1 MKLLDTRRHRIT
13 QTDGALTIA
22 LSYRLP
28 LYIWHGIHMY
38 TRLCDGDGGDGDGG
52 GSGGPEGLI
61 LSSVIVT
68 GQRHLCEE
76 QTYLAQQ
83 AIHQIASLD
92 ELSFHK
98 TTGTYSDDK
107 NVDRK
112 STPRRNEEQSY
123 GKCRAE
129 GALVVARNEH
139 SSLNVLEVFPPKL
152 SWRVSPPSGITS
164 RIYEPFIL
172 KMADGETGPEASRG
186 EEL

>member
-1 MKLLDTRRHRIT
+1 MRNYEYGNFRGFDSEATNERTVHASSSAGMVYT
-13 QTDGALTIA
+13 
-22 LSYRLP
+22 
-28 LYIWHGIHMY
+28 LYTSIYGIHMY

-83 AIHQIASLD
+83 AIHQIAPLD

-107 NVDRK
+107 NVDAGSRRRAATKNKAMGNVVRK
-112 STPRRNEEQSY
+112 ER
-123 GKCRAE
+123 
-129 GALVVARNEH
+129 
-139 SSLNVLEVFPPKL
+139 
-152 SWRVSPPSGITS
+152 
-164 RIYEPFIL
+164 
-172 KMADGETGPEASRG
+172 
-186 EEL
+186 

>member
-1 MKLLDTRRHRIT
+1 
-13 QTDGALTIA
+13 
-22 LSYRLP
+22 
-28 LYIWHGIHMY
+28 MY

-52 GSGGPEGLI
+52 GDGSGGPEGLI

-83 AIHQIASLD
+83 AIHQIAPLD
-92 ELSFHK
+92 ELGFHK

-112 STPRRNEEQSY
+112 STSRRNEEQSD

-129 GALVVARNEH
+129 E
-139 SSLNVLEVFPPKL
+139 
-152 SWRVSPPSGITS
+152 S
-164 RIYEPFIL
+164 R
-172 KMADGETGPEASRG
+172 
-186 EEL
+186 